1 MGNVMRCP
9 VCEALMELVD
19 TCNDCLRLQ
28 YEPPPPKRTG
38 RPPFSVVNGECLR
51 GHTMIRVKERWRC
64 MPCGKIYAE
73 TKRQKRKAGA

>member
-1 MGNVMRCP
+1 

-28 YEPPPPKRTG
+28 YEPPLGKRTG
-38 RPPFSVVNGECLR
+38 RPPFSVVNGQCLR
-51 GHTMIRVKERWRC
+51 GHTMIRVNDRWRC
-64 MPCGKIYAE
+64 NPCGKIYAE